1 MTRIKQPKG
10 SFFHA
15 AKRAQPH
22 VESAHR
28 ELKKVSPNRENARAA
43 LQKAQLSLPAPEQIP
58 AVLDADDDRKAVLT
72 DMDLAGRSVR
82 DAINFLDGVKPD
94 DREARRAV
102 KQAKDAIERIIKACG
117 GSDSDL

>member
-1 MTRIKQPKG
+1 
-10 SFFHA
+10 
-15 AKRAQPH
+15 
-22 VESAHR
+22 
-28 ELKKVSPNRENARAA
+28 
-43 LQKAQLSLPAPEQIP
+43 
-58 AVLDADDDRKAVLT
+58 
-72 DMDLAGRSVR
+72 MDLAGRSVR